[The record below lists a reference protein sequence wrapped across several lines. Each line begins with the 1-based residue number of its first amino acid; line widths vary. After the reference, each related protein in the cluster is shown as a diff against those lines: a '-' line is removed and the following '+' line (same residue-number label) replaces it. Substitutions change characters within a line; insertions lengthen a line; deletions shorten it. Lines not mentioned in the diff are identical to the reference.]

1 MSKTE
6 KAAGKG
12 LGCRK
17 QKTSSHLQRPHTTL
31 ATCGSSVQ
39 GGWELSEVAW
49 EAIGNRTVQGE
60 WLFSRDVSPRGH
72 PGSSR
77 WLCTMHTQAELNG
90 LHACGLC
97 LKLLGKGRSGG
108 DRIPN
113 TFYVSVKFS
122 TQGSFLFCFGLFSL
136 GLILIAK
143 WYYAGISGVLHYKGN
158 VVTAR

>member
-1 MSKTE
+1 
-6 KAAGKG
+6 
-12 LGCRK
+12 
-17 QKTSSHLQRPHTTL
+17 
-31 ATCGSSVQ
+31 
-39 GGWELSEVAW
+39 
-49 EAIGNRTVQGE
+49 
-60 WLFSRDVSPRGH
+60 
-72 PGSSR
+72 
-77 WLCTMHTQAELNG
+77 MHTQAELNG

-122 TQGSFLFCFGLFSL
+122 TQDSFLFCFGLFSL

>member
-6 KAAGKG
+6 KAAGKD

-49 EAIGNRTVQGE
+49 EAVGNRTVQGE
-60 WLFSRDVSPRGH
+60 WLFSRGVSPRGH

-77 WLCTMHTQAELNG
+77 WLCTVHTQAELNG

-113 TFYVSVKFS
+113 TFYVKCEILN
-122 TQGSFLFCFGLFSL
+122 TGQLFVLFWFVFFGLNPNS
-136 GLILIAK
+136 K
-143 WYYAGISGVLHYKGN
+143 MVLCRN
-158 VVTAR
+158 FRCITLQR